1 MNSHEPTPDTPS
13 ADTGATPPR
22 TLWRHARRIAVAVIG
37 LSVVLFG
44 AALLVL
50 PGPGILV
57 VFAGLSILALEFAWA
72 RRLVKKARE
81 KSLQLARRGKSR
93 ETP

>member
-1 MNSHEPTPDTPS
+1 VNLLGPPGDQRPAGTSDE
-13 ADTGATPPR
+13 APR
-22 TLWRHARRIAVAVIG
+22 TLWRQARRVAVAVIG
-37 LSVVLFG
+37 ASVILFG

-72 RRLVKKARE
+72 RRMVKRAKEKAR
-81 KSLQLARRGKSR
+81 QMIRRNEPQNR
-93 ETP
+93 P